1 MRSGGDSCRGDIE
14 GGDLA
19 CGPSDHDACIS
30 SYLQLWPVQQ
40 MDAPGQLDL
49 KLLIPLIP
57 LGTTYV
63 SVSRPPSSFCGWWL
77 KPHLGHVKR
86 YSKKDRVRK
95 QCLLGEFLSLDSRL
109 EDRPYFHLLA
119 KLNDLT
125 CFFLSFLYPKCL
137 FVFSSIKELR
147 TPNWTRPISTRNL
160 PRWSRG
166 GAHYFLFSLPSSL
179 QTYYTNV
186 IELILQRLG

>member
-1 MRSGGDSCRGDIE
+1 MANVFKA
-14 GGDLA
+14 L
-19 CGPSDHDACIS
+19 SDPTRREI
-30 SYLQLWPVQQ
+30 
-40 MDAPGQLDL
+40 L
-49 KLLIPLIP
+49 KLLKNKDMNAGEISDQFNMSKPSISKHLDILREAELI
-57 LGTTYV
+57 
-63 SVSRPPSSFCGWWL
+63 S
-77 KPHLGHVKR
+77 
-86 YSKKDRVRK
+86 SKKQGQFIIYSINTTILQEV
-95 QCLLGEFLSLDSRL
+95 LGEFLSLDSRL

-125 CFFLSFLYPKCL
+125 SFFLSFLYPKCL

-166 GAHYFLFSLPSSL
+166 GARYFLFSLPSSL

-186 IELILQRLG
+186 IVLILQRLG